1 MKDATE
7 IEQINRL
14 KLAAGVTL
22 DQDLAQKFGIS
33 KQAIADA
40 RSRKRVPLPWIPKA
54 AELFGVSTDWLF
66 FGRGPMRPGEEQP
79 VITPQSKQ
87 LAQLSENTSTMHCPR
102 CEKLEA
108 RLEKTEG
115 KLERV
120 ESQRDELVD
129 ENRRLLKENGTL
141 RERLARLEEREDNK
155 DNGGL
160 SAKAS

>member
-1 MKDATE
+1 MNTLGSRIRIARGDLSQE
-7 IEQINRL
+7 SFSRL
-14 KLAAGVTL
+14 LH
-22 DQDLAQKFGIS
+22 IS
-33 KQAIADA
+33 KGSLGFYERDENLPNTDVAIKIC
-40 RSRKRVPLPWIPKA
+40 S
-54 AELFGVSTDWLF
+54 ETGVRIEWLLT
-66 FGRGPMRPGEEQP
+66 GSGPMRTGEEQP

-87 LAQLSENTSTMHCPR
+87 LAQLSENTSTTHCPR
-102 CEKLEA
+102 CAKLEA
-108 RLEKTEG
+108 RLEKTED

>member
-1 MKDATE
+1 
-7 IEQINRL
+7 
-14 KLAAGVTL
+14 
-22 DQDLAQKFGIS
+22 
-33 KQAIADA
+33 
-40 RSRKRVPLPWIPKA
+40 
-54 AELFGVSTDWLF
+54 
-66 FGRGPMRPGEEQP
+66 MRTGEEQP

-87 LAQLSENTSTMHCPR
+87 LAQLSENTSTTHCPR

-108 RLEKTEG
+108 RLEKTED

-129 ENRRLLKENGTL
+129 ENRRLLQENGTL